1 MINLNNNITIKQLY
15 DQLSEQLLIVFTNM
29 EKNPSFKMDKNNVLI
44 SFDAFIQCIMVKAI
58 LHKRSFEVG
67 ELNYIKNL
75 VKFSDFFKNYNVLRD
90 TYPSKEIEEAV
101 YNESSAYVK
110 QVPDVATMSILVDH
124 EIESSILKS
133 KLTFSRMLYN
143 CFEEIITTVV
153 DDSEDPYASK
163 LLSPIKEFFAK
174 NHVLEFEYNE

>member
-110 QVPDVATMSILVDH
+110 QVPEVATMSILVDH

-133 KLTFSRMLYN
+133 KLTLAE
-143 CFEEIITTVV
+143 CCIIVLK
-153 DDSEDPYASK
+153 K
-163 LLSPIKEFFAK
+163 LSL
-174 NHVLEFEYNE
+174 LL

>member
-1 MINLNNNITIKQLY
+1 MINLNNNTTIKQLY

-29 EKNPSFKMDKNNVLI
+29 EKNPSFKMDKNSVLI
-44 SFDAFIQCIMVKAI
+44 SFDAFIQCIIVKAV

-75 VKFSDFFKNYNVLRD
+75 VKFSDFFKNYNVIRD

-101 YNESSAYVK
+101 YNESSQYVK

-124 EIESSILKS
+124 KM
-133 KLTFSRMLYN
+133 TFSRMLYT

-153 DDSEDPYASK
+153 DDLEDPYASK